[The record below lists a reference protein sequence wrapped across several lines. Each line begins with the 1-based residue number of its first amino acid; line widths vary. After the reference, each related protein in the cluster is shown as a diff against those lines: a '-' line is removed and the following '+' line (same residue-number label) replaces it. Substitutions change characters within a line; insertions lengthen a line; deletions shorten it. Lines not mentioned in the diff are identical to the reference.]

1 MDDRELA
8 FTPAWRLREM
18 IGAREVSPV
27 ELTELYLRRIDALNP
42 KLNAYLTV
50 DGDRAMADARKAE
63 AAVASGGDLPPLHGV
78 PIGIKDLTETEGLRT
93 TNGSALYKDY
103 VPKADELTAARI
115 RASGAIILGKTNT
128 PEFGHSAT
136 TENMLGD
143 AARNPWDTE
152 RTPGGSSGGTAA
164 GLAAGLHPIATGSD
178 GGGSI
183 RIPASLSGVFGIKP
197 TQGRVAR
204 PYHSPGGWRPFSCN
218 GPMSNDVRDAAILL
232 EVMAGPDPSDPPAMP
247 GPVPKFTA
255 ELDAGIKGMQ
265 VGWSADLGGLP
276 VDPEVRAI
284 TEAAVRAFAELG
296 ASVEVA
302 KVDMNHR
309 SVFETFDTI
318 WVSDLVAGSGKYLAD
333 HADEMSASF
342 REQLERGV
350 PWPASRLALAL
361 RELEW
366 HRARTD
372 ALVTTYDLL
381 VTPTTATA
389 AFPIGQR
396 PSVIDG
402 KQVAPWWGFTP
413 FAYLFNMSGH
423 PAASIP
429 CGFTAEGLPVA
440 LHVVGHHGAESTV
453 LRACAAFERARPWIG
468 TRPAVS

>member
-42 KLNAYLTV
+42 QLNAYLTV
-50 DGDRAMADARKAE
+50 DGDRALVDARKAE
-63 AAVASGGDLPPLHGV
+63 TAVVSGGDLPVLHGV
-78 PIGIKDLTETEGLRT
+78 PIGIKDLTETAGLRT

-103 VPKADELTAARI
+103 VPKADELTAARV
-115 RASGAIILGKTNT
+115 RASGAVILGKTNT

-143 AARNPWDTE
+143 PARNPWDTE

-183 RIPASLSGVFGIKP
+183 RIPAALSGVFGIKP
-197 TQGRVAR
+197 TQDRIAR
-204 PYHSPGGWRPFSCN
+204 PYQPPGGWRPFSCN

-232 EVMAGPDPSDPPAMP
+232 GVMAGPDASDPRAMP
-247 GPVPKFTA
+247 GPVPDFTA
-255 ELDAGIKGMQ
+255 ELNAGVEGMRI
-265 VGWSADLGGLP
+265 GWSPDLGGGP
-276 VDPEVRAI
+276 VDPEVRAV
-284 TEAAVRAFAELG
+284 TAAAVGAFAELG
-296 ASVEVA
+296 ANVEAA
-302 KVDMNHR
+302 KVDMDLQQ
-309 SVFETFDTI
+309 VFETWDTI
-318 WVSDLVAGSGKYLAD
+318 WISDLLAGAGNRLAE
-333 HADEMSASF
+333 HADELTPSY

-350 PWPASRLALAL
+350 PWPASRLSLAL

-366 HRARTD
+366 HRARID
-372 ALVTTYDLL
+372 ALVTSYDLL
-381 VTPTTATA
+381 VTPTTATST
-389 AFPIGQR
+389 FPIGQR

-402 KQVAPWWGFTP
+402 KQVEPWWGFTP
-413 FAYLFNMSGH
+413 FSYPFNVSGH

-429 CGFTAEGLPVA
+429 CGFTAGGLPVA
-440 LHVVGHHGAESTV
+440 LQVVGHQGAESTV
-453 LRACAAFERARPWIG
+453 LRACAAFERARPWTG